1 MITSFNIYESLEIG
15 EGLFLQKGVMV
26 LLKNSWFLIIYPL
39 KSFLQKIDQFIFC
52 VSLSEIAASWD
63 RDGRDSPGASLLPGN
78 SVLGTVGPW
87 PGVSLS
93 SPLPCTQVHLPP
105 LFWGEKLGDEWGV
118 AGRNIWTCECT
129 RQVNLKLLFL

>member
-63 RDGRDSPGASLLPGN
+63 RDGRDGKPLGLPCSLGTQCWALWGHGQGSPSAHLCPAPRFTCHLFSGERNWEMNEGWQAEIYEPVN
-78 SVLGTVGPW
+78 VLGR
-87 PGVSLS
+87 S
-93 SPLPCTQVHLPP
+93 
-105 LFWGEKLGDEWGV
+105 
-118 AGRNIWTCECT
+118 I
-129 RQVNLKLLFL
+129 